1 MGDGTLFLEF
11 LLSGAWQEA
20 DYQTCACAD
29 YRMEIPL
36 ASGARADCASD
47 THAIEVESYSDW
59 AEGIGQSLHYADE
72 LGLQAQL
79 VMFCETNEKRCYR
92 ESLRLESTIANHALP
107 ISVVDAADLGCVP
120 KG

>member
-1 MGDGTLFLEF
+1 MFLEF
-11 LLSGAWQEA
+11 LLSGAWQEKQ
-20 DYQTCACAD
+20 YQDCACSGYETEVLLD
-29 YRMEIPL
+29 
-36 ASGARADCASD
+36 SGARADCVSD

-79 VMFCETNEKRCYR
+79 VMFCETNEDRCYR

-107 ISVVDAADLGCVP
+107 ITVVYAADLGCGLE
-120 KG
+120 KE